1 VRSVIV
7 RISFLS
13 RWLLR
18 RQGHAGEK
26 RESKA
31 AAAPS
36 TPADKASLIR
46 SFIEELEGAG
56 HHWPRKVRLI
66 NFEAFRDRLGPTWP
80 KIRPKIE
87 LLAEK
92 LIRDQMSEDD
102 RCLAVGE
109 SEFLVFYAGAS
120 PEEIRIRCSAVVEA
134 IQQKLFGV
142 IDQPT
147 AEGDYRFAEI
157 HAPHDDLASVW
168 EQAQSAKQRSLGLRD
183 SFHKEPERP
192 DIADIAASAQT
203 AIDSLIV
210 SGMESGDLEQAGALR
225 SRLSRLSDGVAFL
238 SQSLLTGNDVGA
250 RADDTQATLE
260 MAQSDA
266 AELRRIFDSGQS
278 QAEIAEALAKLRK
291 ARAERAALGGPDG
304 PSVQPR
310 AHAAPQGNFQ
320 YLPVLRSVSHGD
332 QIYQGIFRV
341 TNQAPGREE
350 NSASSDILVL
360 EHALKFLASNKHP
373 AHFPLMVP
381 VHAETLRSPVL
392 YRKYSTL
399 VRAAAHVAKRL
410 IVLEIVA
417 GEDAADSIAMRR
429 AIEELKANF
438 LAIFVVFNYQRAG
451 PLENAAAELKK
462 AGVHALGA
470 EFSQAPESSAP
481 GVLKKISAACRQ
493 NGLASYATEIRNFT
507 IFAEAI
513 SAGIGYTSAPV
524 VRPAVAAPVI
534 ERTSFGR
541 LYYVASR
548 IGRPGRQVLI
558 ADDESMFRDAVAEFL
573 KASGFEVF
581 EAPDGEEALATLK
594 KHPHIALLI
603 SDVRMPRMD
612 GYSLVEASLELK
624 PDLQVIMMTGYGIRP
639 TQLVQDRKIDTLH
652 KPFDLKVLGSR
663 AQNLAAVHRTAM
675 LD

>member
-1 VRSVIV
+1 M
-7 RISFLS
+7 
-13 RWLLR
+13 
-18 RQGHAGEK
+18 
-26 RESKA
+26 
-31 AAAPS
+31 
-36 TPADKASLIR
+36 
-46 SFIEELEGAG
+46 EEAG

-80 KIRPKIE
+80 KIGPKIE

-92 LIRDQMSEDD
+92 LIHDQMSEDD

-168 EQAQSAKQRSLGLRD
+168 EQASSAKQRSLGLRD

-210 SGMESGDLEQAGALR
+210 CGMESGDLEQAGALR
-225 SRLSRLSDGVAFL
+225 SRLNHLSDGVAFL
-238 SQSLLTGNDVGA
+238 NGSLLAGKGDGA
-250 RADDTQATLE
+250 PAGDILAPLEAAQA
-260 MAQSDA
+260 DA

-278 QAEIAEALAKLRK
+278 QAEIVEALAKLRK
-291 ARAERAALGGPDG
+291 ARAERAAPRGPG
-304 PSVQPR
+304 TASAGSR
-310 AHAAPQGNFQ
+310 SYAAPQENFQ

-341 TNQAPGREE
+341 ISQAFEGES
-350 NSASSDILVL
+350 NAASDLLVL

-451 PLENAAAELKK
+451 ALENAAAELKK
-462 AGVHALGA
+462 AGVHALGV

-513 SAGIGYTSAPV
+513 SAGIGYASAPV